1 MNKRSVLLR
10 RSIFA
15 SIVLLLLD
23 ATFWF
28 FASFYEWR
36 TGNRLF
42 PWSAYAACGNSKP
55 DKLPSTVRIGLY
67 EEFPV
72 PWRLDKLRQVDFP
85 VTLAIA
91 ASSLDQ
97 FTELRKEILNTYP
110 QVREVVFWPLLTKE
124 EGYYPGAWSNADG
137 VQRVVQ
143 ESEGLP
149 TLLDLEMPVGQT
161 TLSIQNWWRNR
172 TLLDQWLRQRTAPV
186 YIWRS
191 QVLMGLDSLFLRLAA
206 MHFDPADYP
215 IVSLQLDL
223 YTAGEG
229 QPQDELAQILR
240 CGVEA
245 YGERFIPAFGALN
258 DGEGPENIFV
268 PPATL
273 MRNLQLAR
281 AAGVSEIWLFG
292 VNGLNESYLSALKES
307 VPLETLPAVKKSN

>member
-1 MNKRSVLLR
+1 MKKRMSLFR
-10 RSIFA
+10 RIVFA
-15 SIVLLLLD
+15 SFAPLLLA
-23 ATFWF
+23 ATLWF
-28 FASFYEWR
+28 VASFYEWR

-42 PWSAYAACGNSKP
+42 PWSAYSACSNSPP

-85 VTLAIA
+85 VTLAVA

-97 FTELRKEILNTYP
+97 FIELKTEILNTYP

-124 EGYYPGAWSNADG
+124 EGYYPGAWSDANA
-137 VQRVVQ
+137 VQRVAQ
-143 ESEGLP
+143 EAEGLP
-149 TLLDLEMPVGQT
+149 TLWDLEMPAGQT
-161 TLSIQNWWRNR
+161 SLLVQNWWRNKIF
-172 TLLDQWLRQRTAPV
+172 LEQWLRQRTAPV

-191 QVLMGLDSLFLRLAA
+191 HVLMGLDPLFLKLAA

-215 IVSLQLDL
+215 MVSLQLDL

-229 QPQDELAQILR
+229 QPKDLLAQVLR

-245 YGERFIPAFGALN
+245 YGDRFIPSFGVLN
-258 DGEGPENIFV
+258 DGQGPENIFV
-268 PPATL
+268 PVNTL
-273 MRNLQLAR
+273 KRNLQLAR

-292 VNGLNESYLSALKES
+292 ANGLNAEYLAALKETL
-307 VPLETLPAVKKSN
+307 PLESLPK